1 VKRAQLNWLQQTLK
15 ISGPKI
21 NFEGIAFSMDIK
33 KHINIPDYPME
44 KGTNNS
50 FQHMSRRNFAKKA
63 FSGGLLSTLG
73 LLVVPG
79 VARAWLDG
87 NFKNRDDLGAAFK
100 VLERTYS
107 DTKPYPHK
115 FNDALVK
122 LLLRDLD
129 FVVRKGVHEKFT
141 EDYVQRL
148 GVLVNRHLK
157 MGVEKIGKDI
167 FLWAMFERTSCS
179 YQLYE
184 NITINKG
191 ERSVPCPFKP
201 MLANIEKGL
210 GTYKIT
216 WEDVCTKWCNPVW
229 HGFIKGAGLTDLIKI
244 KVEPGNICTVK
255 VV

>member
-1 VKRAQLNWLQQTLK
+1 MKNYIRTQESPA
-15 ISGPKI
+15 
-21 NFEGIAFSMDIK
+21 
-33 KHINIPDYPME
+33 E
-44 KGTNNS
+44 KGTDDSLQQMN
-50 FQHMSRRNFAKKA
+50 RRNFAKKA
-63 FSGGLLSTLG
+63 FSAGLFSTLG

-79 VARAWLDG
+79 IARAWLDG

-100 VLERTYS
+100 NLERTYS

-184 NITINKG
+184 NITIKKG

-201 MLANIEKGL
+201 MLAQIEKGL
-210 GTYKIT
+210 GTYRIT
-216 WEDVCTKWCNPVW
+216 WEDVCSKWCTPVW
-229 HGFIKGAGLTDLIKI
+229 QGFIKGAGLTDLIKI
-244 KVEPGNICTVK
+244 KVEPGSICK
-255 VV
+255 VMVI

>member
-1 VKRAQLNWLQQTLK
+1 MKNYIRTHELPA
-15 ISGPKI
+15 G
-21 NFEGIAFSMDIK
+21 
-33 KHINIPDYPME
+33 
-44 KGTNNS
+44 KGTNDS

-63 FSGGLLSTLG
+63 FSGGLLSALG

-79 VARAWLDG
+79 RARAWLDG
-87 NFKNRDDLGAAFK
+87 NFKNRDDLGDAFK
-100 VLERTYS
+100 ALERTYS

-115 FNDALVK
+115 FNDARVK

-157 MGVEKIGKDI
+157 MGVEQIGQDI

-184 NITINKG
+184 NITIKKG

-201 MLANIEKGL
+201 MLAQIEKGL
-210 GTYKIT
+210 GTYKIV
-216 WEDVCTKWCNPVW
+216 WEDVCSKWCTPVW
-229 HGFIKGAGLTDLIKI
+229 HGFIKGAGLKDLIKI
-244 KVEPGNICTVK
+244 KVEPGSICKVK
-255 VV
+255 VI

>member
-1 VKRAQLNWLQQTLK
+1 MKNHVRTHESPA
-15 ISGPKI
+15 
-21 NFEGIAFSMDIK
+21 
-33 KHINIPDYPME
+33 E
-44 KGTNNS
+44 KGTDDSLQQMN
-50 FQHMSRRNFAKKA
+50 RRNFAKKA
-63 FSGGLLSTLG
+63 FSAGLFSTLG

-79 VARAWLDG
+79 MARAWLDG

-100 VLERTYS
+100 NLERTYS

-129 FVVRKGVHEKFT
+129 FVVRKGVYEKFT

-157 MGVEKIGKDI
+157 MGVEQIGNDI

-179 YQLYE
+179 YQLYD
-184 NITINKG
+184 NITIKKG

-201 MLANIEKGL
+201 MLAQIEKGL

-216 WEDVCTKWCNPVW
+216 WKDVCTKWCTPVW
-229 HGFIKGAGLTDLIKI
+229 HGFIKGADLTDLIKI
-244 KVEPGNICTVK
+244 KVEPGDICKVK
-255 VV
+255 VI